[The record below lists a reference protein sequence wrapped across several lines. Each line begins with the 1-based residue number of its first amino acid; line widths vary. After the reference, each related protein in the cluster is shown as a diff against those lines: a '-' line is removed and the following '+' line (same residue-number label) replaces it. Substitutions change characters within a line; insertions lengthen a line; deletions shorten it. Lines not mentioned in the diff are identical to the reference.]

1 MADEDEIDILGD
13 FSFNSCLA
21 QNNQGIPSCS
31 DREDTVHPQWLLDS
45 TATNWYDNQNKNNNR
60 SKDGPL
66 RKLSG
71 NNTRKIQFVETETS
85 WSQEERDILN
95 KEMEKYGQNSHKIA
109 QSLKTK
115 TTAEI
120 QAVIEVEHG
129 VNLETQAIGVFKHE
143 EYDNIPVVVQEEVI
157 LDDIITIQDS
167 IDMVSTALPTI
178 SVTKKSPKKKH
189 YVKSSKSLLKPDILD
204 LKEPSL
210 VAINP
215 SEIFYDDDLNV
226 GSTESIG
233 TEIDAG
239 DAVLQN
245 LAKQHKEKV
254 KGGKKIG
261 NHRRKVSRNYDKSKS
276 KDLLKSPQSRQRIDS
291 GVSEDIKSPKMQI
304 VLGSGQALPVSEG
317 EQVIKIEKK
326 KDSDPDSDI
335 EIDIDSDKE
344 EIKELNSIQHRNNS
358 AECEDRLRL
367 IKEETPAAVPIRKFE
382 PMPKRRK
389 RFNLD
394 GGGGCTIMHTA
405 AGDMYEVA
413 PEPRRERPPR
423 KPPIHLIR
431 CRVYNDDK
439 PAPCTVSL
447 NVSALIA
454 MDAHAHT
461 SRGEV
466 MGLLGG
472 VVCAA
477 PPPAP
482 PLAPPRLL
490 IAAYSRAAAA
500 NARTH
505 CDMDPVSQS
514 MAAEELRGRGLEV
527 CGWHHS
533 HPSFPSAPSALDL
546 RSQRALQ
553 AALERASPHPHTPHI
568 PFLAIITSQHWPPGR
583 DASQYTCFRVEEEDD
598 SKEEDTP
605 TGYQLSVRVEADICA
620 GDVPRVLRELHALR
634 HGHTRDDAL
643 AVDLTRDVCPHAGL
657 TYLDKLI
664 SSVSRHLRSAGYSD
678 DDAVTTRLLRGIRE
692 VFR

>member
-45 TATNWYDNQNKNNNR
+45 TATNWYDNQNKNNSR
-60 SKDGPL
+60 TKDGPL

-71 NNTRKIQFVETETS
+71 NNSTKIKLVETETS

-109 QSLKTK
+109 ESLKSK
-115 TTAEI
+115 SVAEI
-120 QAVIEVEHG
+120 QALIEVEHG
-129 VNLETQAIGVFKHE
+129 VNLKTQAIGIFKPE
-143 EYDNIPVVVQEEVI
+143 DYNIPVVQEEVI
-157 LDDIITIQDS
+157 LDDIITIQDT
-167 IDMVSTALPTI
+167 IHMVSTALPTI
-178 SVTKKSPKKKH
+178 PVAKKGTKKKS
-189 YVKSSKSLLKPDILD
+189 YVKSSKSLLKPNILD
-204 LKEPSL
+204 SKEPVL

-215 SEIFYDDDLNV
+215 SEIFYDDDINI
-226 GSTESIG
+226 GSTEYVG
-233 TEIDAG
+233 TDIDAG
-239 DAVLQN
+239 DAVLRN
-245 LAKQHKEKV
+245 LAKQHKERV

-276 KDLLKSPQSRQRIDS
+276 KDLLKSPQGRQRIDS
-291 GVSEDIKSPKMQI
+291 GVSEDAKSPKMQI

-326 KDSDPDSDI
+326 KDSEPESDI
-335 EIDIDSDKE
+335 EIDIDSDTDNMKE
-344 EIKELNSIQHRNNS
+344 VNRIYHTNNS
-358 AECEDRLRL
+358 AELCEDRLRL
-367 IKEETPAAVPIRKFE
+367 IKEDTPVAVPLRKFE

-389 RFNLD
+389 RINLD

-405 AGDMYEVA
+405 AGDLYEVA

-472 VVCAA
+472 VACAA

-482 PLAPPRLL
+482 PRLL
-490 IAAYSRAAAA
+490 VAAYCRAAAA

-514 MAAEELRGRGLEV
+514 VAAEALRGRGLEV

-533 HPSFPSAPSALDL
+533 HPAFPSAPSALDL

-553 AALERASPHPHTPHI
+553 AALERAPPHPHAPHT
-568 PFLAIITSQHWPPGR
+568 PFLALITSQHWPPGR
-583 DASQYTCFRVEEEDD
+583 DASQYTCFRVEEDGD
-598 SKEEDTP
+598 SKEDDTP
-605 TGYQLSVRVEADICA
+605 AGYQLSVRVEADVCV

-634 HGHTRDDAL
+634 HAHTRDDAL
-643 AVDLTRDVCPHAGL
+643 AVVMARDVCPHAGI

-678 DDAVTTRLLRGIRE
+678 EDAVTTRLLRGIRE